1 MSGRGRDK
9 GRRRRRDDD
18 DDEHSKLRNLQA
30 FSKSAAGVARK
41 PSRVSS
47 RSPTRAK
54 SSSSSTSGFLSV
66 PPPTNFNRATSSGG
80 GFQWSTPLTAPNM
93 PSFDRSTSWGAPS
106 LPAFDRA
113 SSMGMVGLRSPNNR
127 GGSRSPQ
134 RSRSNRWIDPLLNL
148 VQMPTMEQDNNDD
161 QDDDFLSP
169 LQRRVDQKILL
180 GEEELEAH
188 HMALLQEGSDSS
200 GEGGGGDSGGGN
212 DVEEGWTTVND
223 RVNEFYD
230 GDVETSD
237 PQLAREVASSI
248 LFRADNVRNAA
259 AKPTAKMERRKMPS
273 PSSSSLGFHHSRVPY
288 NHKANLPPIDDRRTK
303 ICFRIF
309 QFVVLLMILISIGLT
324 IYVIKTGGDVNS
336 VLDVFSNTMN
346 DNDESNSS
354 DNKSIPNVDES
365 PIETVPTDSV
375 SPPQVN
381 SNNELPTDLDQPAA
395 TTSITISA
403 SASGAASDRLQ
414 MLLQVYR
421 ARSTGN
427 TAALS
432 DKTSPQYLALE
443 WIADKDPTKIP
454 LTDDT
459 PWKFVDERYAL
470 ATFFF
475 ATGGS
480 SGTWSIDENWLSSK
494 DVCQWHGISCT
505 ASGGDGLTETS
516 FGGINRHRVKGIH
529 LSKCKEQGNQVR
541 SSLVFLPLS

>member
-1 MSGRGRDK
+1 MSGRERDNK

-18 DDEHSKLRNLQA
+18 DDEHSKLRNLHA

-47 RSPTRAK
+47 RSPTRTK
-54 SSSSSTSGFLSV
+54 SSASSTAGFMSV

-106 LPAFDRA
+106 LPTFDRA
-113 SSMGMVGLRSPNNR
+113 SSMGMVGLRSPNR
-127 GGSRSPQ
+127 GGSRSPH
-134 RSRSNRWIDPLLNL
+134 RSPGGRRSMRGSNRWIDPLLSL
-148 VQMPTMEQDNNDD
+148 VQMPTMEQEEDD
-161 QDDDFLSP
+161 QDDFLSP
-169 LQRRVDQKILL
+169 LQRRVDQRILM

-200 GEGGGGDSGGGN
+200 GEGGSGA

-248 LFRADNVRNAA
+248 LFRADSARNS
-259 AKPTAKMERRKMPS
+259 KPPAKMERKM
-273 PSSSSLGFHHSRVPY
+273 PSSSSLGFHHSRIPY
-288 NHKANLPPIDDRRTK
+288 NHKANLPPIDDRRTQ

-309 QFVVLLMILISIGLT
+309 QCVVLLMILISIGLT
-324 IYVIKTGGDVNS
+324 IYVIKTDGDVNS
-336 VLDVFSNTMN
+336 VLDIVSNTNN
-346 DNDESNSS
+346 DNGGDS
-354 DNKSIPNVDES
+354 DNKPIPNVDES
-365 PIETVPTDSV
+365 PTVTVPTDSSTIETAGSTPHV
-375 SPPQVN
+375 P
-381 SNNELPTDLDQPAA
+381 SNNEMPADLEQPAVSVTPVDA
-395 TTSITISA
+395 SITEMA

-421 ARSTGN
+421 TRSTGN
-427 TAALS
+427 QAALS
-432 DKTSPQYLALE
+432 DKSSPQYLALE
-443 WIADKDPTKIP
+443 WIADKDPIRIP

-459 PWKFVDERYAL
+459 PWEFVDERYAL
-470 ATFFF
+470 ATFFVT
-475 ATGGS
+475 TGGS

-505 ASGGDGLTETS
+505 ASGGDGQTDASLGE
-516 FGGINRHRVKGIH
+516 INRHRVKGLH
-529 LSKCKEQGNQVR
+529 LSKWKDYGK
-541 SSLVFLPLS
+541 